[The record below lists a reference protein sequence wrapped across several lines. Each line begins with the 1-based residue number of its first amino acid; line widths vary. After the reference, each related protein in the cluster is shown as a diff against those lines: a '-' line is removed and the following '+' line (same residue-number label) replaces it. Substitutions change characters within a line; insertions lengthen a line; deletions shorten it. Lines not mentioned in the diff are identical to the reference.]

1 MMLMLEDVQ
10 GRCPSPHGPRA
21 LVALFLMTSKVLFNQ
36 ASKEPEGRKEGTR
49 KEGERDRESAPRD
62 GKLKVWL
69 VGF

>member
-36 ASKEPEGRKEGTR
+36 ASKEPEGRKEGR
-49 KEGERDRESAPRD
+49 KEGERESAPRD